1 MYESLRFIIIFVM
14 HINPTLS
21 KKILAWYDNSKRKLP
36 WRVGKKSPKKL
47 YYRILSEFMLQ
58 QTQVKTV
65 IPYFNKFTKKYKT
78 LRALSKSNEKEI
90 LKMWEGLGYY
100 RRARNLL
107 ACSKKLVKDYKS
119 KLPDTLEELKKLP
132 GVGEYTGNAL
142 LGLVYDKPTIAIDG
156 NVKRVF
162 SRNLN
167 RDEKEINFEKL
178 INKNKKKLLNT
189 NRNAD
194 FVEALMEFGA
204 LICKPKDPNCI
215 TCCLNKTCK
224 YFKSTDKIV
233 SSNIKMIK
241 NKDYDIFCYINKN
254 KQIALTKKYQIS
266 FLKNFNLPTIK
277 ESDNSNNKNWKFLK
291 NYKNSISNLKLNI
304 NLYYKF
310 SNKIPSTYSWYSLED
325 NKEFIPSF
333 TKKIFRQVATLF

>member
-1 MYESLRFIIIFVM
+1 M
-14 HINPTLS
+14 HIDKTLP

-47 YYRILSEFMLQ
+47 YYRLLSEFMLQ

-65 IPYFNKFTKKYKT
+65 IPYFNKFTKKFKT
-78 LRALSKSNEKEI
+78 IKALSKSNEREI

-107 ACSKKLVKDYKS
+107 ACSKILVQNYKS
-119 KLPDTLEELKKLP
+119 RLPRSIIEIKKLP
-132 GVGEYTGNAL
+132 GIGDYTANAL
-142 LGLVYDKPTIAIDG
+142 LGLVYNQPRIAVDG
-156 NVKRVF
+156 NVRRVF

-167 RDEKEINFEKL
+167 IEENKINFDKFIE
-178 INKNKKKLLNT
+178 KNKKNFFITK
-189 NRNAD
+189 RNDD

-204 LICKPKDPNCI
+204 LICKPKDPNCL

-224 YFKSTDKIV
+224 YFKSSKKIK
-233 SSNIKMIK
+233 NIKNKMIK
-241 NKDYDIFCYINKN
+241 SKNYDIFCYINTK
-254 KQIALTKKYQIS
+254 KQIALTKNNQIS
-266 FLKNFNLPTIK
+266 FLKDFNIPEIK
-277 ESDNSNNKNWKFLK
+277 ETNNVSNNQNWIFLK

-310 SNKIPSTYSWYSLED
+310 SKKIPRTFNWYSLKE

-333 TKKIFRQVATLF
+333 TKRIFRQVSTLF